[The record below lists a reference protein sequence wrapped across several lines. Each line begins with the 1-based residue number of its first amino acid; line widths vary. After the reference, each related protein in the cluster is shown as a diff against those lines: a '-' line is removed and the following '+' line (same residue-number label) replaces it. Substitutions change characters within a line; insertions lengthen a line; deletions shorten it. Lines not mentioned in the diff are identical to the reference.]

1 MMNLTIFL
9 FFLGIILL
17 GIEVF
22 VPGFGLF
29 GISGILSLILS
40 WILSFIFL
48 DYPLAWV
55 LAEIF
60 IAALLFIILLRIAKA
75 KKIKDKIILGSV
87 VEEDA
92 AIKNT
97 ADNNIGQFGI
107 VKTPLRP
114 FGTITLEN
122 GQILDVCSQDG
133 YIDEGEKVE
142 IIYLKENKF
151 FVKKTN

>member
-17 GIEVF
+17 GIEIF

-48 DYPLAWV
+48 DYPLAWILV
-55 LAEIF
+55 EILV
-60 IAALLFIILLRIAKA
+60 AGLLFIILLRAAKA

-87 VEEDA
+87 VGDDED
-92 AIKNT
+92 IKNT
-97 ADNNIGQFGI
+97 DTEYIGQSGI

-114 FGTITLEN
+114 FGTVSLEN
-122 GQILDVCSQDG
+122 GQIIEVCSQDG
-133 YIDEGEKVE
+133 YIGEGEKVE

-151 FVKKTN
+151 FVKKSN

>member
-1 MMNLTIFL
+1 
-9 FFLGIILL
+9 L
-17 GIEVF
+17 GIEIF

-48 DYPLAWV
+48 DYPLAWILV
-55 LAEIF
+55 EILV
-60 IAALLFIILLRIAKA
+60 AGLLFIILLRAAKA

-87 VEEDA
+87 VGDDED
-92 AIKNT
+92 IKNT
-97 ADNNIGQFGI
+97 DTEYIGQSGI

-114 FGTITLEN
+114 FGTVSLEN
-122 GQILDVCSQDG
+122 GQIIEVCSQDG
-133 YIDEGEKVE
+133 YIGEGEKVE

-151 FVKKTN
+151 FVKKSN